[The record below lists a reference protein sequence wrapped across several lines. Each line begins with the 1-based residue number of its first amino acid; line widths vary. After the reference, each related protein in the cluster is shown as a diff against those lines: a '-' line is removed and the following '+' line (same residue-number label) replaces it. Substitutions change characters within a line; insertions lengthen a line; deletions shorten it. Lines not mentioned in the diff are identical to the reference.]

1 MQNRWLQAFSQIGQ
15 RALEKSRGYY
25 YTPMGFMTNGA
36 TDSALAGAPTIGD
49 EEFAAMLREIDKL
62 SAQFLVPHSK

>member
-25 YTPMGFMTNGA
+25 YPPIARMADDT
-36 TDSALAGAPTIGD
+36 TDSALAGAPAISD

>member
-25 YTPMGFMTNGA
+25 YPPIVRMADETA
-36 TDSALAGAPTIGD
+36 DSAVAGAPAIND
-49 EEFAAMLREIDKL
+49 EEFSAMLREIDQL
-62 SAQFLVPHSK
+62 SAQFVVSHSK

>member
-25 YTPMGFMTNGA
+25 YPLMARMTDSAN
-36 TDSALAGAPTIGD
+36 DSALAGAPAISD
-49 EEFAAMLREIDKL
+49 DEFAAMLREIDKL
-62 SAQFLVPHSK
+62 SAQFSVPRSK